1 MNRVTARPGKSII
14 MAKLVFQLRMIRA
27 GIVLVPVHE
36 SSLKFLSGNLC
47 VIRIFVS
54 TFYTRSDNI
63 SIVCMKGDIVVLI
76 LFYCNNE
83 EVQSFKSFLT

>member
-47 VIRIFVS
+47 VTVFSFQLFIHEAIISVLFV
-54 TFYTRSDNI
+54 
-63 SIVCMKGDIVVLI
+63 
-76 LFYCNNE
+76 
-83 EVQSFKSFLT
+83 